1 MDICIIGLGYIGLPT
16 AAMFA
21 THGHNVLG
29 VDVNKKVVDALC
41 QGKIIIEEP
50 HLEEAVS
57 KAVKQGSLRAS
68 TEPENSDVFIICVP
82 TPIMPDKTADL
93 TYVESGTRKI
103 LPYLKKGNMV
113 ILEST
118 SPPGTTRDFVG
129 DILAKAGFVPGEDV
143 HLAYCP
149 ERVLPG
155 RILTELKENNRIVGG
170 VNEKSAQAVKE
181 LYKCFVKGEIYTTEA
196 TTAEMCK
203 LMENTYRDV
212 NIALANELAILCEKM
227 GVNAW
232 DVIKFANKHP
242 RVNLHMP
249 GPGVGG
255 HCIAVD
261 PWFIVEK
268 QPKIAKI
275 ISLARVTND
284 GMPHY
289 VFNRIK
295 ELTND
300 IKGKKKICILGVT
313 YKPNVDDMRESPIIE
328 LLGLLDDQ
336 GSFETVVVDKHA
348 NLGDSKEKDIYEAV
362 SDSHLMV
369 LAVNHEEFGDIDF
382 TKIKRAMKAPR
393 VLDTRNFW
401 DKEKVESAGLEYNL
415 LGWGRSVY
423 E

>member
-29 VDVNKKVVDALC
+29 VDVNKKVIDALNK
-41 QGKIIIEEP
+41 GKIIIEEP
-50 HLEEAVS
+50 FLEETVS
-57 KAVKQGSLRAS
+57 EAVKQGSLRAS
-68 TEPENSDVFIICVP
+68 NEPEKADVFIICVP

-103 LPYLKKGNMV
+103 LPYLKKGDIV

-118 SPPGTTRDFVG
+118 SPPGTTRDFMG
-129 DILAKAGFVPGEDV
+129 SILAQAGFIPGEDV
-143 HLAYCP
+143 LLAYCP

-155 RILTELKENNRIVGG
+155 RILIELKENNRVVGG
-170 VNEKSAQAVKE
+170 INEKSAQVVKE
-181 LYKCFVKGEIYTTEA
+181 LYKSFVKGDIYTTEA

-212 NIALANELAILCEKM
+212 NIALANELAMLCEKM

-232 DVIKFANKHP
+232 EVIKYANKHP

-268 QPKIAKI
+268 QPEIARI
-275 ISLARVTND
+275 INLARQTND

-289 VFNRIK
+289 VLNKIK
-295 ELTND
+295 ALTDD
-300 IKGKKKICILGVT
+300 IDGIKKICILGIT

-328 LLGLLDDQ
+328 LIGLLKNQ
-336 GSFETVVVDKHA
+336 GGYETVVVDKHA
-348 NLGDSKEKDIYEAV
+348 ELDGSKERDLYEAV
-362 SDSHLMV
+362 LDSHLVV
-369 LAVNHEEFGDIDF
+369 LAVNHNEFKDLDLDR
-382 TKIKRAMKAPR
+382 IKKSMKTPR

-401 DKEKVESAGLEYNL
+401 DRDVVEAAGLEYNL
-415 LGWGRSVY
+415 LGWGMTVY

>member
-29 VDVNKKVVDALC
+29 VDVNEKVIGALR

-50 HLEEAVS
+50 FLEEAVS

-93 TYVESGTRKI
+93 SYVESGARKI

-113 ILEST
+113 VLEST

-129 DILAKAGFVPGEDV
+129 SILKEAGFIPGEDV
-143 HLAYCP
+143 LLAYCP

-155 RILTELKENNRIVGG
+155 RIWIELEENNRIIGG

-181 LYKCFVKGEIYTTEA
+181 LYKSFVKGEIYTTEA

-212 NIALANELAILCEKM
+212 NIALANELAMLCEKM
-227 GVNAW
+227 GINAW
-232 DVIKFANKHP
+232 DVIKYANKHP

-268 QPKIAKI
+268 QPEVAKI

-295 ELTND
+295 DLTID
-300 IKGKKKICILGVT
+300 IEGKKKICILGLT
-313 YKPNVDDMRESPIIE
+313 YKPDVDDMRESPIIE
-328 LLGLLDDQ
+328 LLGLLKSQ
-336 GSFETVVVDKHA
+336 GCFETVVVDRHVE
-348 NLGDSKEKDIYEAV
+348 LEGSKERDLYEAV
-362 SDSHLMV
+362 SGSHLVV
-369 LAVNHEEFGDIDF
+369 LAVNHKEFGDIDF
-382 TKIKRAMKAPR
+382 ARVKKAMKTPR

-401 DKEKVESAGLEYNL
+401 DKDAAESAGLEYNL
-415 LGWGRSVY
+415 LGCGRTVH

>member
-29 VDVNKKVVDALC
+29 VDVNRKVIDALS

-50 HLEEAVS
+50 FLEEAVS
-57 KAVKQGSLRAS
+57 RAVKQGTLRAS

-93 TYVESGTRKI
+93 SYVESGTRKI

-129 DILAKAGFVPGEDV
+129 TILAEAGFVPGEDV
-143 HLAYCP
+143 LLAYCP

-170 VNEKSAQAVKE
+170 INEKSAEAVKE
-181 LYKCFVKGEIYTTEA
+181 LYKCFVEGEIYTTEA

-212 NIALANELAILCEKM
+212 NIALANELAMLCERM

-232 DVIKFANKHP
+232 DVIKYANKQP

-268 QPKIAKI
+268 QPEIAKI
-275 ISLARVTND
+275 IRLARMTND

-289 VFNRIK
+289 VYNRIR
-295 ELTND
+295 ELTDD
-300 IKGKKKICILGVT
+300 IEGMKKICILGAT
-313 YKPNVDDMRESPIIE
+313 YKPDVDDVRESPIVE
-328 LLGLLDDQ
+328 LIGLLKSQ
-336 GSFETVVVDKHA
+336 GSFETVIVDKHV
-348 NLGDSKEKDIYEAV
+348 NLEGSKERDLYEAV
-362 SDSHLMV
+362 SDAHLVV
-369 LAVNHEEFGDIDF
+369 LAVNHREFGDVDF
-382 TKIKRAMKAPR
+382 LRMKKAMKTPR

-401 DKEKVESAGLEYNL
+401 NRDAVESAGLEYNL
-415 LGWGRSVY
+415 LGWGRSAH